1 MTVNELLDFMKDK
14 SYKTEEY
21 ATRENADLVLNMVNA
36 IVDTRTLQVLLP
48 VLTQHISNY
57 LNAKKNLDVRYLF
70 EYATSEELTADVK
83 AIINCAYELVD
94 DNMIAFALFK
104 GEIDLT
110 DFSSI
115 NNAIDT
121 IHYLE
126 V

>member
-1 MTVNELLDFMKDK
+1 MKDK

-83 AIINCAYELVD
+83 AI
-94 DNMIAFALFK
+94 M
-104 GEIDLT
+104 
-110 DFSSI
+110 
-115 NNAIDT
+115 T
-121 IHYLE
+121 I
-126 V
+126 